1 MGLQDIGAWLLQ
13 SQHHHSVLRLYGMAR
28 YDLSLKERDIISIT
42 SVSGWATDLK
52 TVPLHMIQKR
62 VLRTGDGSHPY
73 AIEHANEAAI
83 AAKVEET
90 RDVEHFWGWNDELLT
105 ADDKKYVTIHNKT
118 E

>member
-1 MGLQDIGAWLLQ
+1 
-13 SQHHHSVLRLYGMAR
+13 
-28 YDLSLKERDIISIT
+28 
-42 SVSGWATDLK
+42 
-52 TVPLHMIQKR
+52 MIQKR

-83 AAKVEET
+83 AAKIEET

-105 ADDKKYVTIHNKT
+105 ADDKKNVTIFNKT